1 MAVGVLCTSMPDNAG
16 PIHHRRTA
24 MMYTIGFIFIVSLI
38 CGLLAKGYIIVLIM
52 LAVFSFAF
60 SVIGVYGTR
69 AGAVGLAC
77 MVAMCINVDQRLE
90 LKQTVINSLFI
101 AAGGVWYFF
110 VSTIIHRIR
119 PYKLVQQALGD
130 CMLETAEYI
139 KIKASFFLND
149 SDLNEKYKKLADAH
163 VLVNQKQT
171 LVREMLFKTRS
182 IVKDSTHTGRVL
194 LMSFL
199 DTIDLFERIMTSQR
213 QYAALHFH
221 LGDTH
226 LMTAIGNAVLKL
238 GNELQLIGLSFQS
251 GIKAPKSQFNDRFV
265 LELETYLKDTKAKH
279 LNDTNANAY
288 ESLEHILDNISDLQK
303 RIEALQRYST
313 YDPELIPDN
322 AINTKQFDEYVDK
335 SDFSIKILFDNLN
348 FDSGIFRHSIRVSLA
363 ILSGYILSLIMPIG
377 HDYWILLTIVVILK
391 PAFALTQQ
399 RNKERLIGTI
409 VGAFLAGVLLYVTN
423 KYYVLLSI
431 LIVCMILAYSL
442 MRIKYGLSIVFMTI
456 FIVLGFYFLK
466 VGEQN
471 PNDLLKERV
480 IDTIIGSV
488 ISITFL
494 YLIPPKWEKYNMH
507 DLAVKTIQSNKSY
520 FTYIAHAFMGERF
533 DTHTFKL
540 KRKESYVALAN
551 FGDSFQRMLSEPKK
565 MQQNGDYIHQM
576 VVSNYMLASH
586 IATLAG
592 LKTDYKNAYNSQ
604 SFDTIIKNTNQNLQ
618 YCINLL
624 NNAVP
629 ANFELRKLN
638 INTELNLLIEDITQK
653 LSTATADKPIHYSSY
668 MEIVEQLEIINRI
681 SIDVVNVSKHF
692 HRV

>member
-1 MAVGVLCTSMPDNAG
+1 MALGVLCTSMPDNAG
-16 PIHHRRTA
+16 PIHHRRIA
-24 MMYTIGFIFIVSLI
+24 MMYTVGLIFLISLI
-38 CGLLAKGYIIVLIM
+38 CGVLAKGYIIVLVM

-60 SVIGVYGTR
+60 SMIGVYGTR
-69 AGAVGLAC
+69 TGAVGLAC
-77 MVAMCINVDQRLE
+77 MVAMCINIDQRLE
-90 LKQTVINSLFI
+90 LKETAINALLI
-101 AAGGVWYFF
+101 AAGGAWYFL
-110 VSTIIHRIR
+110 VSTVVHRIR

-139 KIKASFFLND
+139 KIKASFFLEDSGLND
-149 SDLNEKYKKLADAH
+149 KYKQLADAH

-182 IVKDSTHTGRVL
+182 IVKESTHIGRVL

-226 LMTAIGNAVLKL
+226 LMTAFGNGILKL

-251 GIKAPKSQFNDRFV
+251 GVKAPKSQFNDRFI
-265 LELETYLKDTKAKH
+265 LELENYLKDTKEKH
-279 LNDTNANAY
+279 LNESNANAY
-288 ESLEHILDNISDLQK
+288 ESLEHILDNIADLQK

-313 YDPELIPDN
+313 YDPDIVTKDK
-322 AINTKQFDEYVDK
+322 INTQNFNEYVDK

-363 ILSGYILSLIMPIG
+363 ILSGYILSLVMPIG
-377 HDYWILLTIVVILK
+377 HDYWILLTIIVILK

-409 VGAFLAGVLLYVTN
+409 AGAFIAGILLYITS

-442 MRIKYGLSIVFMTI
+442 VRTKYWLSITFMTI

-592 LKTDYKNAYNSQ
+592 LKTDYKNAYNSS
-604 SFDTIIKNTNQNLQ
+604 SFETIIKNTTQNLQ

-624 NNAVP
+624 NNTVP
-629 ANFELRKLN
+629 PDFELRKLN
-638 INTELNLLIEDITQK
+638 INTELNLLKEDISRK
-653 LSTATADKPIHYSSY
+653 LDAATADTPIHYSSY
-668 MEIVEQLEIINRI
+668 MEVVEQLEIINRI
-681 SIDVVNVSKHF
+681 SIDVIKVTRSF
-692 HRV
+692 HSV